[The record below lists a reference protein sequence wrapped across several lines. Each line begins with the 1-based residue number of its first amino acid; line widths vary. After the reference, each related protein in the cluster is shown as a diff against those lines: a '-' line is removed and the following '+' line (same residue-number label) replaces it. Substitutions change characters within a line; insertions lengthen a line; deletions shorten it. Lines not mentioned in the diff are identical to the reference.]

1 MAGMDQEWIYL
12 DYNASTPMDE
22 EVVAIMQECL
32 TGQGHPSSSH
42 PHGRKANSYITEARA
57 SVATA
62 IGCRP
67 EEIVFCSGATEAS
80 NHIIKGVCF
89 KHLPRSE
96 KLHFISSVV
105 DHAATLEPLKF
116 LQKLGHEV
124 SLLPVDRF
132 GMIDPQKVACEIRP
146 NTALVTLIHGQNEV
160 GSVQDLREIGRLCK
174 EKKVLFHADCSQS
187 FGKVPLDAG
196 ELSADFINIA
206 GHKIYGP
213 KGVGALFVRA
223 GRELE
228 PLLHGAGH
236 ESGMRSGTPATLLI
250 AGLGKACELV
260 TKGGLL
266 PSFGTDLLWQLLSES
281 LGEKVRRNG
290 HPTQRLP
297 NVLHVSFE
305 SIDGRELLES
315 AKISASTGAACHSA
329 AGSPVLKALGFT
341 ASEALGSV
349 RLSVGRYSQEAT
361 LVRAAEALISSYQK
375 ITSKVKA

>member
-1 MAGMDQEWIYL
+1 MPDLDQDWIYL
-12 DYNASTPMDE
+12 DYNASTPMEDD
-22 EVVAIMQECL
+22 VVAVMQECL
-32 TGQGHPSSSH
+32 AGQAHPSSSH

-57 SVATA
+57 QVAQA
-62 IGCRP
+62 LACRP

-89 KHLPRSE
+89 KHLPWDG

-105 DHAATLEPLKF
+105 DHAATLEPLRF

-132 GMIDPQKVACEIRP
+132 GMIDPQEVASEIRP
-146 NTALVTLIHGQNEV
+146 NTVLVTLIHGQNEV
-160 GSVQDLREIGRLCK
+160 GSVQDLKKIGKLCR

-187 FGKVPLDAG
+187 FGKVPLDAN

-213 KGVGALFVRA
+213 KGVGAIFVRR
-223 GRELE
+223 GCEIE

-236 ESGMRSGTPATLLI
+236 ENGMRSGTPAPLLI
-250 AGLGKACELV
+250 AGLGKACEIV
-260 TKGGLL
+260 TQGGLL
-266 PSFGTDLLWQLLSES
+266 PSFGSDLLWQILSES
-281 LGEKVRRNG
+281 LGDKVQRNG

-297 NVLHVSFE
+297 NVLHLSFE
-305 SIDGRELLES
+305 GIDGRELLQL

-329 AGSPVLKALGFT
+329 ASSPVLQAMGFA

-349 RLSVGRYSQEAT
+349 RLSVGRHTQEAT
-361 LVRAAEALISSYQK
+361 LHRAAEALISSYQK
-375 ITSKVKA
+375 LTSKVKA